1 METKKIRITGAQLSF
16 TFGAI
21 QENKSKILNTL
32 EEAEKI
38 NSDIV
43 VFPELCVTGY
53 PPEDLLLRES
63 FVGKNFAV
71 LEEIAE
77 FSGRTSGVI
86 GFVDRSL
93 EEQTMDNVDRNITN
107 AAAIVQ
113 NGDVK
118 GIYHKSFLPNY
129 SVFDEAR
136 YFAKGTKPEEI
147 FWYEDIAVGINIC
160 EDIWINNGPAEEQVK
175 KGASLIIN
183 INASPFDI
191 NKTESRK
198 VNVRDK
204 AKKLKVPILYLN
216 MVGGQDELVFD
227 GGSFLVDADG
237 NIIYEAGQFSEE
249 IFSFDLELEIKNVK
263 SENKLIVN
271 EKKSDLPPLKTSDSL
286 SELESMYAA
295 LKMGLSDYVEKNN
308 FKKVLVG
315 LSGGIDSALTATI
328 AVDALTSDNVIGVAM
343 TSKFNPK
350 SSLEDAKELAD
361 NLNIE
366 LKTVNIEET
375 AEKFRNLLKDNI
387 DDDLKSVVAEN
398 IQSRIRG
405 NILMGLSNQLGAM
418 VVSTGNKS
426 EMAVG
431 YSTLYGDLVGGFA
444 LLKDVYKTEVY
455 KLSDY
460 RNSISKV
467 IPQNIIEKKPSAEL
481 SEDQYDSDSLP
492 EYDLL
497 DKILKMYIELDYSSE
512 KIINSDIDKEVVFD
526 ILEKI
531 DRNEYKRK
539 QVAPGVKLT
548 SRAFGKD
555 RRMPITNTYIR
566 DLSLIHI

>member
-1 METKKIRITGAQLSF
+1 METKKLRITGAQLSF
-16 TFGAI
+16 TVGAI

-118 GIYHKSFLPNY
+118 GIYHKCYLPNY

-160 EDIWINNGPAEEQVK
+160 EDVWINNGPAEEQVK
-175 KGASLIIN
+175 QGASLIIN

-227 GGSFLVDADG
+227 GGSFLVDAEG
-237 NIIYEAGQFSEE
+237 NIIYEARQFSEE

-343 TSKFNPK
+343 PSKFNPK
-350 SSLEDAKELAD
+350 SSLDDAKELAE

-366 LKTVNIEET
+366 LKTINIEET
-375 AEKFRNLLKDNI
+375 TEKFRNLLKDNLN
-387 DDDLKSVVAEN
+387 DDLKSVVDEN

-497 DKILKMYIELDYSSE
+497 DKILKMYIELDFSSE

-566 DLSLIHI
+566 DRS

>member
-16 TFGAI
+16 TVGAI

-118 GIYHKSFLPNY
+118 GIYHKCYLPNY

-204 AKKLKVPILYLN
+204 AKKLNVPILYLN

-295 LKMGLSDYVEKNN
+295 LKMGLTDYVEKNN

-343 TSKFNPK
+343 PSKFNPK

-387 DDDLKSVVAEN
+387 DDDLKSVVDEN

-566 DLSLIHI
+566 DRS

>member
-1 METKKIRITGAQLSF
+1 METKKLRITGAQLSF
-16 TFGAI
+16 TVGAI

-118 GIYHKSFLPNY
+118 GIYHKCYLPNY

-204 AKKLKVPILYLN
+204 AKKLNVPILYLN

-343 TSKFNPK
+343 PSKFNPK
-350 SSLEDAKELAD
+350 SSLDDAKELAD

-366 LKTVNIEET
+366 LKTINIEET
-375 AEKFRNLLKDNI
+375 AEKFRNLLKDNLN
-387 DDDLKSVVAEN
+387 DDLKSVVDEN

-566 DLSLIHI
+566 DRS

>member
-1 METKKIRITGAQLSF
+1 METKKLRITGAQLSF
-16 TFGAI
+16 TVGAI

-118 GIYHKSFLPNY
+118 GIYHKCYLPNY

-160 EDIWINNGPAEEQVK
+160 EDVWINNGPAEEQVK

-237 NIIYEAGQFSEE
+237 NIIYEAEQFSEE

-343 TSKFNPK
+343 PSKFNPK

-375 AEKFRNLLKDNI
+375 AEKFRNLLKDNL
-387 DDDLKSVVAEN
+387 DDDLKSVVDEN

-566 DLSLIHI
+566 DRS

>member
-16 TFGAI
+16 TVGAI

-118 GIYHKSFLPNY
+118 GIYHKCYLPNY

-160 EDIWINNGPAEEQVK
+160 EDVWINNGPAEEQVK

-204 AKKLKVPILYLN
+204 AKKLNVPILYLN

-343 TSKFNPK
+343 PSKFNPK

-387 DDDLKSVVAEN
+387 DDDLKSVVDEN

-566 DLSLIHI
+566 DRS

>member
-1 METKKIRITGAQLSF
+1 VETKKLRITGAQLSF
-16 TFGAI
+16 TVGAI

-118 GIYHKSFLPNY
+118 GIYHKCYLPNY

-160 EDIWINNGPAEEQVK
+160 EDVWINNGPAEEQVK

-204 AKKLKVPILYLN
+204 AKKLNVPILYLN

-343 TSKFNPK
+343 PSKFNPK

-387 DDDLKSVVAEN
+387 DDDLKSVVDEN

-566 DLSLIHI
+566 DRS

>member
-1 METKKIRITGAQLSF
+1 METKKLRITGAQLSF
-16 TFGAI
+16 TVGAI

-118 GIYHKSFLPNY
+118 GIYHKCYLPNY

-160 EDIWINNGPAEEQVK
+160 EDVWINNGPAEEQVK

-204 AKKLKVPILYLN
+204 AKKLNVPILYLN

-343 TSKFNPK
+343 PSKFNPK

-375 AEKFRNLLKDNI
+375 AEKFRNLLKDNL
-387 DDDLKSVVAEN
+387 DDDLKSVVDEN

-566 DLSLIHI
+566 DRS

>member
-1 METKKIRITGAQLSF
+1 METKKIRITSAQLSF
-16 TFGAI
+16 TVGAI

-118 GIYHKSFLPNY
+118 GIYHKCYLPNY

-204 AKKLKVPILYLN
+204 AKKLNVPILYLN

-343 TSKFNPK
+343 PSKFNPK

-366 LKTVNIEET
+366 LKTINIEET
-375 AEKFRNLLKDNI
+375 AEKFRNLLKDNL
-387 DDDLKSVVAEN
+387 DDDLKSVVDEN

-512 KIINSDIDKEVVFD
+512 KIIDSDIDKEIVFD

-566 DLSLIHI
+566 DRS

>member
-1 METKKIRITGAQLSF
+1 METKKLRITGAQLSF
-16 TFGAI
+16 TVGAI

-118 GIYHKSFLPNY
+118 GIYHKCYLPNY

-160 EDIWINNGPAEEQVK
+160 EDVWINNGPAEEQVK
-175 KGASLIIN
+175 QGASLIIN

-227 GGSFLVDADG
+227 GGSFLVDAEG
-237 NIIYEAGQFSEE
+237 NIIYEARQFSEE

-343 TSKFNPK
+343 PSKFNPK

-375 AEKFRNLLKDNI
+375 AEKFRNLLKDNL
-387 DDDLKSVVAEN
+387 DDDLKSVVDEN

-497 DKILKMYIELDYSSE
+497 DKILKMYIELDFSSE

-566 DLSLIHI
+566 DRS

>member
-1 METKKIRITGAQLSF
+1 METKKLRITGAQLSF
-16 TFGAI
+16 TVGAI

-118 GIYHKSFLPNY
+118 GIYHKCYLPNY

-160 EDIWINNGPAEEQVK
+160 EDVWINNGPAEEQVK

-227 GGSFLVDADG
+227 GGSFLVNADG
-237 NIIYEAGQFSEE
+237 NIIYEAEQFSEE

-271 EKKSDLPPLKTSDSL
+271 EKKSDLPTLKTSDSL

-343 TSKFNPK
+343 PSKFNPK

-375 AEKFRNLLKDNI
+375 AEKFRNLLKDNL
-387 DDDLKSVVAEN
+387 DDDLKSVVDEN

-497 DKILKMYIELDYSSE
+497 DKILKMYIELDFSSE

-566 DLSLIHI
+566 DRS

>member
-1 METKKIRITGAQLSF
+1 METKKLRITGAQLSF
-16 TFGAI
+16 TVGAI

-118 GIYHKSFLPNY
+118 GIYHKCYLPNY

-160 EDIWINNGPAEEQVK
+160 EDVWINNGPAEEQVK
-175 KGASLIIN
+175 QGASLIIN

-227 GGSFLVDADG
+227 GGSFLVDAEG
-237 NIIYEAGQFSEE
+237 NIIYEARQFSEE

-343 TSKFNPK
+343 PSKFNPK

-387 DDDLKSVVAEN
+387 DDDLKSVVDEN

-497 DKILKMYIELDYSSE
+497 DKILKMYIELDFSSE

-566 DLSLIHI
+566 DRS

>member
-1 METKKIRITGAQLSF
+1 VETKKIRITGAQLSF
-16 TFGAI
+16 TVGAI

-118 GIYHKSFLPNY
+118 GIYHKCYLPNY

-204 AKKLKVPILYLN
+204 AKKLNVPILYLN

-343 TSKFNPK
+343 PSKFNPK

-387 DDDLKSVVAEN
+387 DDDLKSVVDEN

-566 DLSLIHI
+566 DRS

>member
-1 METKKIRITGAQLSF
+1 METKKLRITGAQLSF
-16 TFGAI
+16 TVGAI

-118 GIYHKSFLPNY
+118 GIYHKCYLPNY

-160 EDIWINNGPAEEQVK
+160 EDVWINNGPAEEQVK

-237 NIIYEAGQFSEE
+237 NIIYEAEQFSEE

-263 SENKLIVN
+263 SESKLIVN

-343 TSKFNPK
+343 PSKFNPK

-387 DDDLKSVVAEN
+387 DDDLKSVVDEN

-566 DLSLIHI
+566 DRS